1 MNASGDDCTQLEGV
15 KNVSDVF
22 VDVQYCTVVD
32 SVNRTGVIHVPYI
45 CA

>member
-1 MNASGDDCTQLEGV
+1 MNASGDDCKQLEGV

-32 SVNRTGVIHVPYI
+32 SISMSFNDLSNFR
-45 CA
+45 